1 MRGKIKMIL
10 GMALVLGAV
19 SIALLATPIQAYVNG
34 TSDGDLLQA
43 QDRDRL
49 RTKDCKCDGDMLQ
62 TRDHI
67 RDRLRTQDCECNCT
81 PSLEQYRCQDRNQ
94 NREGTNLAP

>member
-1 MRGKIKMIL
+1 MKMIV

-49 RTKDCKCDGDMLQ
+49 RTKGCECDGGMLQ
-62 TRDHI
+62 ARDHI

-81 PSLEQYRCQDRNQ
+81 PSLEQYRCQDRKQ
-94 NREGTNLAP
+94 NREETSPAS